1 MTWRGA
7 GVVIRIWQ
15 DWGEAL
21 KTRWQGWQCLARDW
35 QWHSAGFL
43 GHHCVLGKGVPV
55 TLIATPDTDITRK
68 DSCRPVSLMNRGRSC
83 AQHQQITSDNVQ
95 QELDTVTQWVYPRLV
110 TRSEINYVIHD
121 LKRSH
126 RIFSVD
132 AEKAFD
138 QSRRPFQI
146 DTLTELGIE
155 GNVLS
160 WIKSIYRN
168 RQLSSELSH

>member
-1 MTWRGA
+1 M
-7 GVVIRIWQ
+7 
-15 DWGEAL
+15 
-21 KTRWQGWQCLARDW
+21 
-35 QWHSAGFL
+35 
-43 GHHCVLGKGVPV
+43 
-55 TLIATPDTDITRK
+55 
-68 DSCRPVSLMNRGRSC
+68 SLMNRGRSC